1 MTVKAASTVLGL
13 IGALCLAA
21 AFTLVSGGGGLAQ
34 RSAPEAQ
41 VELGR
46 RLFYDADLSI
56 DGTMACAT
64 CHEQHHGFTD
74 GNATHP
80 GVHGDPGRRNIQ
92 TLANV
97 GTFASLTWGD
107 PRVTRLE
114 DQALIP
120 IAGTSPVEMGFH
132 GQEKVL
138 EARIGGRACYRTL
151 FAAAFPAEGGPND
164 EGAVSMA
171 TIAKALAAF
180 QRTMVSRDAPY
191 DRRKRGEAV
200 EAPPEALRGETLF
213 FAKAGCARC
222 HAAPD
227 FTDATGPNAFHR
239 IDLPFSGDQ
248 GLGDVTGKAEDN
260 GRFRT
265 PSLRNVGVS
274 APYLHDGS
282 ARTLT
287 GAIRRHRTAVGLKD
301 EEVEAL
307 AAFLRTLT
315 DARFLTDP
323 RFALPR
329 TSCEQA
335 AASP

>member
-1 MTVKAASTVLGL
+1 MNLDAISRCLGL
-13 IGALCLAA
+13 VAVLCLA
-21 AFTLVSGGGGLAQ
+21 VSQVVAQ
-34 RSAPEAQ
+34 RPASEVR

-56 DGTMACAT
+56 DGTMSCAT

-74 GNATHP
+74 SNATRP
-80 GVHGDPGRRNIQ
+80 GVHGDAGRRNIQ

-97 GTFASLTWGD
+97 GTFAALTWGN
-107 PRVTRLE
+107 PRITRLE

-120 IAGTSPVEMGFH
+120 IAGTTPVEMGFH

-138 EARIGGRACYRTL
+138 EDRIGGQACYRKL
-151 FAAAFPAEGGPND
+151 FAAAYPGE
-164 EGAVSMA
+164 AVSLK
-171 TIAKALAAF
+171 TITRALAAF
-180 QRTMVSRDAPY
+180 QRTMVSRDASY
-191 DRRKRGEAV
+191 DQRKRGEAV
-200 EAPPEALRGETLF
+200 DTSIEAVRGEALF
-213 FAKAGCARC
+213 FGKAGCASC

-248 GLGDVTGKAEDN
+248 GLGEVTGKAEDN
-260 GRFRT
+260 GKFRT

-287 GAIRRHRTAVGLKD
+287 GAIRRHRTAMDLKD
-301 EEVEAL
+301 GEVEDL

-315 DARFLTDP
+315 DDRFVADP
-323 RFALPR
+323 RFSLPK
-329 TSCEQA
+329 TSCEA
-335 AASP
+335 AAAAL

>member
-1 MTVKAASTVLGL
+1 MKLSAVSTALGL
-13 IGALCLAA
+13 IGALCLLA
-21 AFTLVSGGGGLAQ
+21 AFTPGLAQ
-34 RSAPEAQ
+34 RPASEVR

-74 GNATHP
+74 SNATRP

-120 IAGTSPVEMGFH
+120 IAGTAPVEMGFH

-138 EARIGGRACYRTL
+138 EDRIGGQACYRKL
-151 FAAAFPAEGGPND
+151 FAAAFPGQ
-164 EGAVSMA
+164 AVSMT
-171 TIAKALAAF
+171 TITKALAAF
-180 QRTMVSRDAPY
+180 QQTLVSHDAPY
-191 DRRKRGEAV
+191 DRKKRGEV
-200 EAPPEALRGETLF
+200 VDTSIEALRGEKLF
-213 FAKAGCARC
+213 FGKAGCASC

-248 GLGDVTGKAEDN
+248 GLGEITGKAADN
-260 GRFRT
+260 GKFRT
-265 PSLRNVGVS
+265 PSLRNVGIS
-274 APYLHDGS
+274 GPYLRDGS
-282 ARTLT
+282 ARTLM
-287 GAIRRHRTAVGLKD
+287 GAIRRHRMAIGLKD
-301 EEVEAL
+301 GEVEDL

-315 DARFLTDP
+315 DDRFVADP
-323 RFALPR
+323 RFSLPK
-329 TSCEQA
+329 TSCEADA
-335 AASP
+335 AKL

>member
-1 MTVKAASTVLGL
+1 MRLGAASKALGL
-13 IGALCLAA
+13 IGALCLLA
-21 AFTLVSGGGGLAQ
+21 AFTPGLAE
-34 RSAPEAQ
+34 RPASDVR

-80 GVHGDPGRRNIQ
+80 GVHGDAGRRNVQ

-107 PRVTRLE
+107 PRARRLE

-120 IAGTSPVEMGFH
+120 IAGKAPVEMGFF

-138 EARIGGRACYRTL
+138 EDRIGGRACYRKL
-151 FAAAFPAEGGPND
+151 FAAAFPDQGG
-164 EGAVSMA
+164 EVSMA
-171 TIAKALAAF
+171 TITRALATF
-180 QRTMVSRDAPY
+180 QRTIISRNAPY
-191 DRRKRGEAV
+191 DRKLRGETVDTPV
-200 EAPPEALRGETLF
+200 EAVRGETLF
-213 FAKAGCARC
+213 FGKAACASC

-227 FTDATGPNAFHR
+227 FTDAAGKPEAAFHR

-248 GLGDVTGKAEDN
+248 GLGEITGKASDN

-265 PSLRNVGVS
+265 PSLRNVAIS

-282 ARTLT
+282 ARTLA
-287 GAIRRHRTAVGLKD
+287 GAIRRHRDTTRLKD
-301 EEVEAL
+301 GEVEDL
-307 AAFLRTLT
+307 VAFLRTLT
-315 DARFLTDP
+315 DDHFVADP
-323 RFALPR
+323 RFSLPK
-329 TSCEQA
+329 TSCEA
-335 AASP
+335 AAAAL

>member
-1 MTVKAASTVLGL
+1 MTLGAASKVLGL
-13 IGALCLAA
+13 IAALCLAA
-21 AFTLVSGGGGLAQ
+21 AFTPGLAQ
-34 RSAPEAQ
+34 RPASEVR

-74 GNATHP
+74 SNTTHP
-80 GVHGDPGRRNIQ
+80 GVHGDAGRRNVM

-120 IAGTSPVEMGFH
+120 ITGATPVEMGFH

-138 EARIGGRACYRTL
+138 EDRIGGQACYRKL
-151 FAAAFPAEGGPND
+151 FAAAFPEANGE
-164 EGAVSMA
+164 VSMA
-171 TIAKALAAF
+171 TMAKALASF
-180 QRTMVSRDAPY
+180 QRTLVSRDAPY
-191 DRRKRGEAV
+191 DRKIRGEAV
-200 EAPPEALRGETLF
+200 DTSIEAVRGEKLF
-213 FAKAGCARC
+213 FGKAGCAAC
-222 HAAPD
+222 HAGPD
-227 FTDATGPNAFHR
+227 FTDAPKAGFHR

-248 GLGDVTGKAEDN
+248 GLGEITGKAEDK

-265 PSLRNVGVS
+265 PSLRNVAIS

-282 ARTLT
+282 ARTLP
-287 GAIRRHRTAVGLKD
+287 GAIRRHRMAMGLKD
-301 EEVEAL
+301 GEVEDL
-307 AAFLRTLT
+307 VAFLRTLT
-315 DARFLTDP
+315 DDRFVADP
-323 RFALPR
+323 RFALPKA
-329 TSCEQA
+329 SCA
-335 AASP
+335 AAAAAL

>member
-1 MTVKAASTVLGL
+1 MKAASTVLGL

-21 AFTLVSGGGGLAQ
+21 AFSPGLAQ
-34 RSAPEAQ
+34 RPASEAR

-120 IAGTSPVEMGFH
+120 IAGTAPVEMGFH
-132 GQEKVL
+132 GQEKIL
-138 EARIGGRACYRTL
+138 EARIGGRACYRKL
-151 FAAAFPAEGGPND
+151 FAAAFPAENGV
-164 EGAVSMA
+164 VSLA
-171 TIAKALAAF
+171 TITQALAAF

-191 DRRKRGEAV
+191 DRKARGEAV
-200 EAPPEALRGETLF
+200 ETAPQALRGEKLF
-213 FAKAGCARC
+213 FGKAGCASC

-248 GLGDVTGKAEDN
+248 GLGEVTGRADDK

-287 GAIRRHRTAVGLKD
+287 GAIRRHRTAMGLKD
-301 EEVEAL
+301 DEVEAL
-307 AAFLRTLT
+307 ATFLRTLT
-315 DARFLTDP
+315 DERFLTDP
-323 RFALPR
+323 RLSLPR

-335 AASP
+335 AAAP

>member
-1 MTVKAASTVLGL
+1 MTLAAASKVLGA
-13 IGALCLAA
+13 IAALCLLA
-21 AFTLVSGGGGLAQ
+21 AFTPGLAE
-34 RSAPEAQ
+34 RPASDVR

-74 GNATHP
+74 SNATHP
-80 GVHGDPGRRNIQ
+80 GVHGDPGRRNVQ

-107 PRVTRLE
+107 PRVRKLE

-120 IAGTSPVEMGFH
+120 IAGKTPVEMGFG

-138 EARIGGRACYRTL
+138 EDRIGGRACYRKL
-151 FAAAFPAEGGPND
+151 FATAFPGE
-164 EGAVSMA
+164 AVGMA
-171 TIAKALAAF
+171 TITKALAAF

-191 DRRKRGEAV
+191 DRKKRGEMVDTSIEAV
-200 EAPPEALRGETLF
+200 RGEKLF
-213 FAKAGCARC
+213 FGKASCASC

-227 FTDATGPNAFHR
+227 FTDAAGPNAFHR

-248 GLGDVTGKAEDN
+248 GLGEITGKADDN

-265 PSLRNVGVS
+265 PSLRNVAIS

-282 ARTLT
+282 ARTLA
-287 GAIRRHRTAVGLKD
+287 GAIRRHREATKLKD
-301 EEVEAL
+301 GEVEDL
-307 AAFLRTLT
+307 VAFLRTLT
-315 DARFLTDP
+315 DDRFVADP
-323 RFALPR
+323 RFALPKA
-329 TSCEQA
+329 SCEA
-335 AASP
+335 AAAAL

>member
-1 MTVKAASTVLGL
+1 MSLAAASKVLGL
-13 IGALCLAA
+13 IAALCLAA
-21 AFTLVSGGGGLAQ
+21 AFSPGLAE
-34 RSAPEAQ
+34 RSAADVR

-64 CHEQHHGFTD
+64 CHEQRHGFTD
-74 GNATHP
+74 TNQTHP
-80 GVHGDPGRRNIQ
+80 GVHGDPGRRNVQ

-107 PRVTRLE
+107 PRVRRLE

-120 IAGTSPVEMGFH
+120 IAGKAPVEMGFA

-138 EARIGGRACYRTL
+138 EDRLGGRACYRKL
-151 FAAAFPAEGGPND
+151 FAAAFPDKGG
-164 EGAVSMA
+164 EVSMA
-171 TIAKALAAF
+171 TIASALAAF

-191 DRRKRGEAV
+191 DRKLRGEAV
-200 EAPPEALRGETLF
+200 DVTPAATRGEGLF
-213 FAKAGCARC
+213 FGKARCAAC

-248 GLGDVTGKAEDN
+248 GLGEITGKAADN

-265 PSLRNVGVS
+265 PSLRNVALS

-282 ARTLT
+282 ARTLA
-287 GAIRRHRTAVGLKD
+287 GAIRRHRNAARLKD
-301 EEVEAL
+301 GEVEDL
-307 AAFLRTLT
+307 VAFLGALT
-315 DARFLTDP
+315 DDRFVSDP
-323 RFALPR
+323 RLSLPK
-329 TSCEQA
+329 TSCEAA
-335 AASP
+335 AASL

>member
-1 MTVKAASTVLGL
+1 MRLGAASKALGL
-13 IGALCLAA
+13 IGALCLLA
-21 AFTLVSGGGGLAQ
+21 AFTPGLAE
-34 RSAPEAQ
+34 RPASDVR

-80 GVHGDPGRRNIQ
+80 GVHGDLGRRNVQ

-107 PRVTRLE
+107 PRVRRLE

-120 IAGTSPVEMGFH
+120 ITGKTPVEMGFG

-138 EARIGGRACYRTL
+138 ENRIGGRACYRKL
-151 FAAAFPAEGGPND
+151 FAAAFPDKAGE
-164 EGAVSMA
+164 VSMA
-171 TIAKALAAF
+171 TITKALAAF

-191 DRRKRGEAV
+191 DRRRRGETV
-200 EAPPEALRGETLF
+200 DMSMEAMLGETLF
-213 FAKAGCARC
+213 FGKGACATC

-227 FTDATGPNAFHR
+227 FTDATGGDPEAGFHR

-248 GLGDVTGKAEDN
+248 GLGEITGKAGDN

-265 PSLRNVGVS
+265 PSLRNVAIS

-282 ARTLT
+282 ARTLA
-287 GAIRRHRTAVGLKD
+287 GAIRRHRDAARLKD
-301 EEVEAL
+301 GEVEDL
-307 AAFLRTLT
+307 VAFLGALT
-315 DARFLTDP
+315 DDRFVADQ
-323 RFALPR
+323 RFALPK
-329 TSCEQA
+329 TSCEVA
-335 AASP
+335 AAAL

>member
-1 MTVKAASTVLGL
+1 MSLGAASKVLGA
-13 IGALCLAA
+13 IAALCLAA
-21 AFTLVSGGGGLAQ
+21 AFTPGLAE
-34 RSAPEAQ
+34 RSAWDVR

-46 RLFYDADLSI
+46 RLFYDADLSV

-80 GVHGDPGRRNIQ
+80 GVHGDPGRRNVQ

-107 PRVTRLE
+107 PRVRKLE

-120 IAGTSPVEMGFH
+120 IAGKTPVEMGFG

-138 EARIGGRACYRTL
+138 EDRIGGRACYRKL
-151 FAAAFPAEGGPND
+151 FAAAFPGEV
-164 EGAVSMA
+164 VSMG
-171 TIAKALAAF
+171 TITQALAAF
-180 QRTMVSRDAPY
+180 QRTMVSRDALY
-191 DRRKRGEAV
+191 DRKMRGEAV
-200 EAPPEALRGETLF
+200 DTSIEARRGEKLF
-213 FAKAGCARC
+213 FGKAGCSSC

-248 GLGDVTGKAEDN
+248 GLGEITGKSSDN
-260 GRFRT
+260 ARFRT
-265 PSLRNVGVS
+265 PSLRNVAIS

-282 ARTLT
+282 ARTLP
-287 GAIRRHRTAVGLKD
+287 GAIRRHRDAMRLKD
-301 EEVEAL
+301 GEVEDL
-307 AAFLRTLT
+307 VAFLRTLT
-315 DARFLTDP
+315 DDRFVADP
-323 RFALPR
+323 RFSLPK
-329 TSCEQA
+329 TSCEA
-335 AASP
+335 AAAAL

>member
-1 MTVKAASTVLGL
+1 MKLGAVSTALGA
-13 IGALCLAA
+13 IGALCLLA
-21 AFTLVSGGGGLAQ
+21 AFTSGLAQ
-34 RSAPEAQ
+34 RPVSEVR

-56 DGTMACAT
+56 DGTLACAT

-74 GNATHP
+74 GNATRP

-97 GTFASLTWGD
+97 ATFASLTWGD

-120 IAGTSPVEMGFH
+120 IAGTTPVEMGFH

-138 EARIGGRACYRTL
+138 EDRIGGQACYRKL
-151 FAAAFPAEGGPND
+151 FAAAFPGQAI
-164 EGAVSMA
+164 SMT
-171 TIAKALAAF
+171 TITKALAAF

-191 DRRKRGEAV
+191 DRKVRGEAV
-200 EAPPEALRGETLF
+200 DTSIEAVRGETLF
-213 FAKAGCARC
+213 FGKAGCATC

-227 FTDATGPNAFHR
+227 FTDATKPGAFHR

-248 GLGDVTGKAEDN
+248 GLGEITGKAADN
-260 GRFRT
+260 GKFRT
-265 PSLRNVGVS
+265 PSLRNVAISG
-274 APYLHDGS
+274 PYLHDGS
-282 ARTLT
+282 ARTLQ
-287 GAIRRHRTAVGLKD
+287 GAIRRHRMAMGLKD
-301 EEVEAL
+301 GEVDDL

-315 DARFLTDP
+315 DDRFVADP
-323 RFALPR
+323 RFSLPK
-329 TSCEQA
+329 TSCEADA
-335 AASP
+335 AKL

>member
-1 MTVKAASTVLGL
+1 MRFAAVGKVLGL
-13 IGALCLAA
+13 IGAACLAI
-21 AFTLVSGGGGLAQ
+21 AFTPGLAQ
-34 RSAPEAQ
+34 RPASDVR

-64 CHEQHHGFTD
+64 CHEQHHGFSD

-80 GVHGDPGRRNIQ
+80 GVHGDPGRRNVQ

-132 GQEKVL
+132 GQEAVL
-138 EARIGGRACYRTL
+138 EARIGGQACYRKL
-151 FAAAFPAEGGPND
+151 FAAAFPGE
-164 EGAVSMA
+164 AVSMT
-171 TIAKALAAF
+171 TITKALAAF
-180 QRTMVSRDAPY
+180 QRTLVSRDAPY
-191 DRRKRGEAV
+191 DRRARGQAV
-200 EAPPEALRGETLF
+200 ETSIEAIRGETLF
-213 FAKAGCARC
+213 FGEAGCARC

-227 FTDATGPNAFHR
+227 FTDAPKAVFHR
-239 IDLPFSGDQ
+239 IDRPFTGDQ
-248 GLGDVTGKAEDN
+248 GLGEITGKAEDR
-260 GRFRT
+260 GKFRT
-265 PSLRNVGVS
+265 PSLRNVALS

-287 GAIRRHRTAVGLKD
+287 GAIRRHRAAMRLKD
-301 EEVEAL
+301 GEVADL
-307 AAFLRTLT
+307 TAFLRTLT
-315 DARFLTDP
+315 DERFVADP
-323 RFALPR
+323 RFALPK
-329 TSCEQA
+329 TSCEADA
-335 AASP
+335 ARF

>member
-1 MTVKAASTVLGL
+1 MRLGAVSTALGL
-13 IGALCLAA
+13 IGALCLLA
-21 AFTLVSGGGGLAQ
+21 AFTPGLAQ
-34 RSAPEAQ
+34 KPASEMR

-74 GNATHP
+74 SNATRP

-120 IAGTSPVEMGFH
+120 IAGTTPVEMGFH

-138 EARIGGRACYRTL
+138 EDRIGGQACYRKL
-151 FAAAFPAEGGPND
+151 FAAAFPNE
-164 EGAVSMA
+164 AVSMK
-171 TIAKALAAF
+171 TITKALAAF

-191 DRRKRGEAV
+191 DRRKRGEAIDTSI
-200 EAPPEALRGETLF
+200 EAVRGEKQF
-213 FAKAGCARC
+213 FGKAGCTTC

-248 GLGDVTGKAEDN
+248 GLGEITGKAADN
-260 GRFRT
+260 GKFRT
-265 PSLRNVGVS
+265 PSLRNVGIS

-287 GAIRRHRTAVGLKD
+287 GAIRRHRMATGLKD
-301 EEVEAL
+301 GEVEDL

-315 DARFLTDP
+315 DDRFVADP
-323 RFALPR
+323 RFSLPK
-329 TSCEQA
+329 TSCEA
-335 AASP
+335 AAAAL

>member
-120 IAGTSPVEMGFH
+120 IAGASPVEMGFH

-301 EEVEAL
+301 KEVEAL

>member
-1 MTVKAASTVLGL
+1 MKPGAVSTALGA
-13 IGALCLAA
+13 IGALCLLA
-21 AFTLVSGGGGLAQ
+21 AFTPGLAQ
-34 RSAPEAQ
+34 KPASEVR

-64 CHEQHHGFTD
+64 CHEQRHGFTD
-74 GNATHP
+74 ANQTHP

-107 PRVTRLE
+107 PRVRRLE

-120 IAGTSPVEMGFH
+120 IAGNTPVEMGFH
-132 GQEKVL
+132 RQEKVL
-138 EARIGGRACYRTL
+138 EDRIGGQACYRKL
-151 FAAAFPAEGGPND
+151 FAAAFPGQ
-164 EGAVSMA
+164 AVSMT
-171 TIAKALAAF
+171 TITKALAAF

-200 EAPPEALRGETLF
+200 DTSIEAVRGETLF
-213 FAKAGCARC
+213 FGKAGCAIC

-248 GLGDVTGKAEDN
+248 GLGEVTGKAADN
-260 GRFRT
+260 GKFRT
-265 PSLRNVGVS
+265 PSLRNVGIS
-274 APYLHDGS
+274 GPYLHDGS
-282 ARTLT
+282 ARTLA
-287 GAIRRHRTAVGLKD
+287 GAIRRHRMAMGLKD
-301 EEVEAL
+301 GEVDDL

-315 DARFLTDP
+315 DDRFVADP
-323 RFALPR
+323 RLSLPK
-329 TSCEQA
+329 TSCEADA
-335 AASP
+335 AKL

>member
-1 MTVKAASTVLGL
+1 MTLGAASKVFALV
-13 IGALCLAA
+13 GALCLAA
-21 AFTLVSGGGGLAQ
+21 AFSPGLAQ
-34 RSAPEAQ
+34 RPASDVR

-56 DGTMACAT
+56 NGTMACAT
-64 CHEQHHGFTD
+64 CHEQHHGFAD

-80 GVHGDPGRRNIQ
+80 SVHGDPGRRNVQ

-120 IAGTSPVEMGFH
+120 IAGKTPVEMGFG

-138 EARIGGRACYRTL
+138 ENRIGDRACYRKL
-151 FAAAFPAEGGPND
+151 FAAAFPDKGG
-164 EGAVSMA
+164 EVSMA
-171 TIAKALAAF
+171 TITKALDAF
-180 QRTMVSRDAPY
+180 QRTLVSRDAPY
-191 DRRKRGEAV
+191 DRKM
-200 EAPPEALRGETLF
+200 RGETVAVSATATRGEGLF
-213 FAKAGCARC
+213 FGKAQCATC

-227 FTDATGPNAFHR
+227 FTDASGDKPQAAFHR

-248 GLGDVTGKAEDN
+248 GLGEITGKAADN

-265 PSLRNVGVS
+265 PSLRNVAIS

-282 ARTLT
+282 ARTLA
-287 GAIRRHRTAVGLKD
+287 GAIRRHRDAMRLKD
-301 EEVEAL
+301 GEVEDL
-307 AAFLRTLT
+307 VAFLRTLT
-315 DARFLTDP
+315 DDRFVADP
-323 RFALPR
+323 RSSLPK
-329 TSCEQA
+329 TSCEA
-335 AASP
+335 AAAAL

>member
-1 MTVKAASTVLGL
+1 MRLGAVSKVLGL
-13 IGALCLAA
+13 IGALCLLA
-21 AFTLVSGGGGLAQ
+21 AFTPGLAQ
-34 RSAPEAQ
+34 RPASDVR

-56 DGTMACAT
+56 DGTMSCAT

-74 GNATHP
+74 GNATRP

-97 GTFASLTWGD
+97 GTFAALTWGD

-120 IAGTSPVEMGFH
+120 IAGTTPVEMGFH

-138 EARIGGRACYRTL
+138 ESRIGGQACYRKL
-151 FAAAFPAEGGPND
+151 FAAAFPGQGE
-164 EGAVSMA
+164 VSMA
-171 TIAKALAAF
+171 TITRALAAF
-180 QRTMVSRDAPY
+180 QRTMISRDAPY
-191 DRRKRGEAV
+191 DRGKRGEAV
-200 EAPPEALRGETLF
+200 DTSIEAVRGERLF
-213 FAKAGCARC
+213 FGKAGCATC

-227 FTDATGPNAFHR
+227 FTDAPRAGFHR

-248 GLGDVTGKAEDN
+248 GLFEVTGKPADR
-260 GRFRT
+260 GKFRT
-265 PSLRNVGVS
+265 PSLRNVGIS

-282 ARTLT
+282 ARTLA
-287 GAIRRHRTAVGLKD
+287 GAIRRHRMATGLKD
-301 EEVEAL
+301 GEVEDL

-315 DARFLTDP
+315 DDGFVADP
-323 RFALPR
+323 RFSLPK
-329 TSCEQA
+329 TSCEADA
-335 AASP
+335 AKL